1 MLKICYL
8 YWHKAEHIVLKK
20 GQIHSILCTP
30 LLTLCLWK
38 FWSQDQCLD
47 VDLTRSWSH
56 SHCSNLSWCGL
67 DHELQLRVPKMWD
80 NENSAAFK
88 IDNHL
93 APSVFAFNAVKTTL
107 QCSEDW
113 VKPLSVQTGKV
124 MQLKIRRRFKPHLVW
139 QAQRG
144 EHATLHI
151 CPQTTRQTQN
161 CTHKVEHCPV
171 QALPHLGHNSSK
183 TVLCPDRPDCPQ
195 AWF

>member
-1 MLKICYL
+1 MIKFFASL
-8 YWHKAEHIVLKK
+8 
-20 GQIHSILCTP
+20 SILS
-30 LLTLCLWK
+30 LWK
-38 FWSQDQCLD
+38 SWSQVQCLD
-47 VDLTRSWSH
+47 VDLIRSWSH
-56 SHCSNLSWCGL
+56 SLCANLSWWGL

-80 NENSAAFK
+80 NENSAAFNWQPSGTK
-88 IDNHL
+88 C
-93 APSVFAFNAVKTTL
+93 SVFAFNAVKTTL

-161 CTHKVEHCPV
+161 WTHKVEHFPV

-183 TVLCPDRPDCPQ
+183 AVLCPDRPDWPQ
-195 AWF
+195 SWF